1 MANNAKFGKLT
12 VCFEEVTPEMATEYL
27 THNTH
32 NRDRKK
38 KSIQRYAKDMAE
50 GRWIPG
56 VCAII
61 FALDGTLIDGQNRL
75 QAVVKAGVPAVF
87 IIVRGVDMSAQAVV
101 DTPSLRTTA
110 DVFRLSDVANHTTVG
125 TVVKRY
131 KAYQNQAFYNS
142 TKEYSNIQTLE
153 YYKEHPEEYD
163 KASLIGIKYNRQYN
177 SLSRGVFGALYMYLT
192 IDLKHSKEDVLL
204 FFDEISD
211 SVPSTNDTVR
221 TFRRYIRN
229 MEATG
234 IKRAD
239 DGRKVQYL
247 CRAWNA
253 WIKGQSLTKFS
264 TEIDNLW
271 FT

>member
-1 MANNAKFGKLT
+1 MANNSKFGKLT
-12 VCFEEVTPEMATEYL
+12 VCFEEITPEMAKEYL

-32 NRDRKK
+32 NRDRKN

-61 FALDGTLIDGQNRL
+61 FAEDGTLIDGQNRL
-75 QAVVKAGVPAVF
+75 QAVIKSETSTVF
-87 IIVRGVDMSAQAVV
+87 IVVRGVPMNAQAVV

-110 DVFRLSDVANHTTVG
+110 DVFKLSDVANHTTVG

-131 KAYQNQAFYNS
+131 KAYQNKMFYNS
-142 TKEYSNIQTLE
+142 TKDFSNIQTLE
-153 YYKEHPEEYD
+153 YYKELPDKYD
-163 KASLIGIKYNRQYN
+163 EASLIGIKYNRQYN
-177 SLSRGVFGALYMYLT
+177 SLSRAVFGALYMYLT

-211 SVPSTNDTVR
+211 SVPSSNDTVR

-239 DGRKVQYL
+239 DGRKVHYL

-253 WIKGQSLTKFS
+253 WIKGKSLTRFS
-264 TEIDNLW
+264 TEVENLW
-271 FT
+271 FK